1 MYSVTYS
8 REAAKGLR
16 KLPRDRGSRIVRK
29 INAYA
34 QDPASLANNVKRLS
48 GHPGYRLRVGDW
60 RVLFLIEENRQ
71 NLHVTWIGSR
81 GGAYE

>member
-1 MYSVTYS
+1 MYAVTY
-8 REAAKGLR
+8 RHEAAKALR
-16 KLPRDRGSRIVRK
+16 KLPRDTGIRIVRQ

-34 QDPASLANNVKRLS
+34 QDPASLANNVKRLND
-48 GHPGYRLRVGDW
+48 HPGYRLRVGDW
-60 RVLFLIEENRQ
+60 RVLFLIEKDRQ